1 MLRFLQKKSGKRLGN
16 KYILIMQKIGN
27 IVKHINKQGKQNM
40 ANTVGVKV
48 RFTAFWNFLFSSAQ
62 TVVYAFFQI
71 AVYC

>member
-40 ANTVGVKV
+40 ANTETYDATVKGVKDIHD
-48 RFTAFWNFLFSSAQ
+48 A
-62 TVVYAFFQI
+62 
-71 AVYC
+71 